1 MENNKERTTWKKG
14 RDHYKGR
21 LLNRN
26 NSKNLRQ
33 DIEYHYY
40 YHKKGYII
48 KFMKFWKRPK
58 KRRKKKNKSKKP
70 TSVTSVLK
78 VKKWR

>member
-26 NSKNLRQ
+26 
-33 DIEYHYY
+33 
-40 YHKKGYII
+40 